1 MTNGIIK
8 DIESFKQIYLDFG
21 CTPEE
26 HGYTLDDDRIVYPGE
41 NIIHDLE
48 NDAYFKD
55 EDTWGEWLTQHMD
68 FEVVQIPRGEDYVAE
83 ETDS

>member
-1 MTNGIIK
+1 MTNGVLN
-8 DIESFKQIYLDFG
+8 IESFNRTYLDFG

-48 NDAYFKD
+48 HDAYFKD
-55 EDTWGEWLTQHMD
+55 EDTWGEWLAQHTE
-68 FEVVQIPRGEDYVAE
+68 FEVVNIPIPNNLINE
-83 ETDS
+83 